1 MKKNIRGRIVT
12 SLINTFGVGAGCLGI
27 LALMA
32 LGPLALGFWV
42 MLGFGIAHHEISASV
57 PPIGYWPSVLLA
69 MAVTAVGSVFKSVT
83 K

>member
-1 MKKNIRGRIVT
+1 MKNIRGRIVT
-12 SLINTFGVGAGCLGI
+12 TLVSTFGVGAGCAAI

-32 LGPLALGFWV
+32 LGPLALGFWI
-42 MLGFGIAHHEISASV
+42 MLGFGVVHHEISASV
-57 PPIGYWPSVLLA
+57 SPIGYWPSVLLA